1 MEAQEIE
8 NLVRRAQEG
17 DVRAFEALVAA
28 HLPLVRRFARAFA
41 RNDDEAGDLAQ
52 EALVKVYRSIRSYGF
67 QSAFST
73 WLYAIVRNVFLD
85 GARSRMGKERAAEQP
100 LERRHIEGRSGSY
113 GDGPGDAA
121 GDADAMRADFRLERE
136 ESRRRVWAALATVPP
151 EFRST
156 LVLYDIEGLSYDEVA
171 AIERVPLGTVKSRL
185 SRGREHLRR
194 ALVLAEGADRVERP
208 QAAKPEAGNPSP
220 GPLVTPKRTETA

>member
-1 MEAQEIE
+1 MDAQETEALI
-8 NLVRRAQEG
+8 RRAQQGE
-17 DVRAFEALVAA
+17 VRAFELLVAA

-85 GARSRMGKERAAEQP
+85 GARSRVGKERAAEQP
-100 LERRHIEGRSGSY
+100 LERRHMEGRPTTD
-113 GDGPGDAA
+113 GDVI
-121 GDADAMRADFRLERE
+121 GDADAMRADLRLERE
-136 ESRRRVWAALATVPP
+136 QERKRVWDALVAVPP
-151 EFRST
+151 EFRTT

-194 ALVLAEGADRVERP
+194 ALSTADSSAK
-208 QAAKPEAGNPSP
+208 AADSEAGNPSP
-220 GPLVTPKRTETA
+220 GPLVTPPKRTETA

>member
-1 MEAQEIE
+1 MDAQQIE
-8 NLVRRAQEG
+8 DLVRRAQQGE
-17 DVRAFEALVAA
+17 VRAFEALVGA

-41 RNDDEAGDLAQ
+41 RNDDEAADLAQ

-85 GARSRMGKERAAEQP
+85 GARSRVGKERAAEQP
-100 LERRHIEGRSGSY
+100 LERRHIEGRPLL
-113 GDGPGDAA
+113 DGAGA
-121 GDADAMRADFRLERE
+121 GDPDAMRADHRLERE
-136 ESRRRVWAALATVPP
+136 QERRRVWDALATVPH

-194 ALVLAEGADRVERP
+194 ALAAEKRP
-208 QAAKPEAGNPSP
+208 TSAEAEAGNPSTA
-220 GPLVTPKRTETA
+220 PLVTPKRTETA

>member
-1 MEAQEIE
+1 MDAQEIE
-8 NLVRRAQEG
+8 GLIRRAQQGE
-17 DVRAFEALVAA
+17 VRAFETLVGA

-85 GARSRMGKERAAEQP
+85 GARSRVGKERAAEQP
-100 LERRHIEGRSGSY
+100 LERRHVEGRPSMV
-113 GDGPGDAA
+113 GDGTGDP
-121 GDADAMRADFRLERE
+121 DAMRADLQLERE
-136 ESRRRVWAALATVPP
+136 EERRRVWDALASVPP

-194 ALVLAEGADRVERP
+194 ALAPGKTLTSSEDGV
-208 QAAKPEAGNPSP
+208 GNPSP
-220 GPLVTPKRTETA
+220 APLVTPKRTETA